1 MNKTI
6 FVSGATSGIGYS
18 VAKKFAANGDRV
30 IITGRRSDR
39 LEMISK
45 ELQEL
50 YGAEIFSVCFDVR
63 EKNVSLDIINRLP
76 ENWRNIDVLVNNA
89 GLAAGRDSFE
99 NSDIEDFDAMID
111 TNVKG
116 LAYLTKGLLPLL
128 IKNDSAHIINV
139 GSIAGK
145 EVYAMAA
152 GYCASKF
159 AVDAFTK
166 GLRIDLLPHNIKVTG
181 IHPGAVETEFS
192 IVRFKGDETKAN
204 AVYAGYKPLSG
215 DDIAEVILYSAN
227 LPIHVCLNDIV
238 ITPTAQAGIHY
249 FNKNI

>member
-1 MNKTI
+1 MKKTI

-18 VAKKFAANGDRV
+18 VAKKFAENGDRV
-30 IITGRRSDR
+30 IITGRRADR
-39 LEMISK
+39 LELIAR
-45 ELQEL
+45 ELEGA
-50 YGAEIFSVCFDVR
+50 YGAEIFTICFDVR
-63 EKNVSLDIINRLP
+63 DKDVSLNVMDQLP
-76 ENWRNIDVLVNNA
+76 EHWQHIDILVNNA

-128 IKNDSAHIINV
+128 VKNGKAHIINV

-145 EVYAMAA
+145 QVYAMAA

-204 AVYAGYKPLSG
+204 AVYTGYKPLSG
-215 DDIAEVILYSAN
+215 DDIAEVIFYSAN
-227 LPIHVCLNDIV
+227 LPAHVCLNDIV

-249 FNKNI
+249 FHKNI